1 MYGYLEGFKRKK
13 LLITL
18 LLISTVPCYAAQF
31 KQWQGV
37 IINKQA
43 ISKIAPYT
51 NKNGSFIQI
60 YYMTGN
66 GMGYGATQS
75 TSFYTTLSYKTDTE
89 RNNALKQL
97 LQWLNEKN

>member
-1 MYGYLEGFKRKK
+1 MYGYLEGFKMKK

-18 LLISTVPCYAAQF
+18 LLILTVPCYATQF

-43 ISKIAPYT
+43 ISKITPYT
-51 NKNGSFIQI
+51 NKYGSFIQI
-60 YYMTGN
+60 YYMAGN
-66 GMGYGATQS
+66 GMGYGSTQS
-75 TSFYTTLSYKTDTE
+75 TAFYTTLSYKTDTE

-97 LQWLNEKN
+97 LQWLNGRD

>member
-1 MYGYLEGFKRKK
+1 MGIRKNLIILG
-13 LLITL
+13 LLILT
-18 LLISTVPCYAAQF
+18 ISPVNATQF

-43 ISKIAPYT
+43 ISKITPYT
-51 NKNGSFIQI
+51 NKHGSFIQI

-66 GMGYGATQS
+66 GMGYGTTQS
-75 TSFYTTLSYKTDTE
+75 NAFYSTLSYKTDTE

-97 LQWLNEKN
+97 LQWLNERD

>member
-1 MYGYLEGFKRKK
+1 MKK

-18 LLISTVPCYAAQF
+18 LLISIVPCYAAQF

-43 ISKIAPYT
+43 ISKICPYT

-66 GMGYGATQS
+66 GMGYGSTQS
-75 TSFYTTLSYKTDTE
+75 TAFYTTLSYKTDTE

>member
-1 MYGYLEGFKRKK
+1 MKK

-18 LLISTVPCYAAQF
+18 LLILSGPCYAALF

-43 ISKIAPYT
+43 ISKITPYT
-51 NKNGSFIQI
+51 NKYGSFIQI

-66 GMGYGATQS
+66 GMGYGTTQS
-75 TSFYTTLSYKTDTE
+75 NAFYSTLSYKTDTE

-97 LQWLNEKN
+97 LQWLNERD

>member
-1 MYGYLEGFKRKK
+1 MKK

-18 LLISTVPCYAAQF
+18 LISTLPCYAAQF

-43 ISKIAPYT
+43 ISKICPYT
-51 NKNGSFIQI
+51 NKHGSFIQI
-60 YYMTGN
+60 YYMSGN
-66 GMGYGATQS
+66 GMGYGSTQS
-75 TSFYTTLSYKTDTE
+75 TAFYTTLSYKTDTE